1 MRIVIL
7 VECLAQA
14 FTSGMPYRG
23 MLREL
28 MKLRSADSF
37 SLVVLRNS
45 ANNPLIT
52 EIVAG
57 NENCELIE
65 LPVSRRASKLA
76 SLFGV
81 NRLHLPAGADC
92 YVTPDLEYFGRRC
105 QPQIA
110 HIADLSST
118 RNPRQATLN
127 WIGRRLKEQLLQ
139 RHAKGNSLITTIS
152 EFSKQ
157 DIIDYD
163 ARFSGRVVVSY
174 NGIDDFWFAP
184 TCDDSKDLLDQY
196 GVTEPYFVW
205 WGFVSPRKNVEGLI
219 KGYGLARKQ
228 LRGELPGLLIVGE
241 MSKNADR
248 MRQMLDED
256 MLTDSIRLMPSQ
268 GIRSLQSLVGRSEG
282 LLFPSFYEGFGVPV
296 VEAMATGR
304 PVMASDVSSL
314 REVSGGLGFYC
325 DPSAPESI
333 ANAIIQMHETRASRD
348 AAAFRQ
354 WASRFTHRA
363 NAERYS
369 QILDAHVG
377 SKTIASLN

>member
-28 MKLRSADSF
+28 MKLRSKDTF

-52 EIVAG
+52 DIVAG
-57 NENCELIE
+57 NDNCELIE
-65 LPVSRRASKLA
+65 LAVSRRASKLA

-81 NRLHLPAGADC
+81 NRLHLPGGADC

-127 WIGRRLKEQLLQ
+127 WIGRRLKAQLLQ

-152 EFSKQ
+152 EFSKR
-157 DIIDYD
+157 DIIDFD
-163 ARFSGRVVVSY
+163 ARFAGRVVVSY
-174 NGIDDFWFAP
+174 NGIDDLWFAP
-184 TCDDSKDLLDQY
+184 TCDDGNAILEQY
-196 GVTEPYFVW
+196 GVTAPYFIW
-205 WGFVSPRKNVEGLI
+205 WGFVSPRKNVDGLI
-219 KGYGLARKQ
+219 KGYGLARRKYQ
-228 LRGELPGLLIVGE
+228 RELPQLLIVGE
-241 MSKNADR
+241 MSKDADR
-248 MRQMLDED
+248 IRQMLTEGG
-256 MLTDSIRLMPSQ
+256 LTDSIRLIPSQ
-268 GIRSLQSLVGRSEG
+268 SLRPLQSIVSRSEG
-282 LLFPSFYEGFGVPV
+282 LVFPSFYEGFGVPV

-304 PVMASDVSSL
+304 PVAVSDVCSL

-325 DPSAPESI
+325 DPKDPESI
-333 ANAIIQMHETRASRD
+333 ANAIIEMHESRASRD
-348 AAAFRQ
+348 AAALRH
-354 WASRFTHRA
+354 WANQFTHCA

-369 QILDAHVG
+369 ELLDTYVG
-377 SKTIASLN
+377 AATLTSLI